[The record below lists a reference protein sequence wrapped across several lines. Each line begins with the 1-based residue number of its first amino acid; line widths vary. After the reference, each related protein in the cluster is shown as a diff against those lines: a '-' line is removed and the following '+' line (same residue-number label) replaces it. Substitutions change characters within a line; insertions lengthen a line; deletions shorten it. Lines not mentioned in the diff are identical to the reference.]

1 MRKMSFAAALCLFT
15 AIPVGARAQ
24 EAAPAP
30 IAAAAPAAAPVAP
43 AVIPHLIGGNTG
55 LIVGGVSEQPFAF
68 GGIAL
73 DGGVILALGAGFK
86 YDGTKAADKTE
97 FRGIVHGAYMLKNTA
112 NFAAGPE
119 LSVVLP
125 FAPTPAETINFQP
138 GFALWYAPFS
148 APVLF
153 GTSLQLDIQYLKT
166 GGNVLVNLKTPSLRI
181 GYAF

>member
-1 MRKMSFAAALCLFT
+1 MRKMLFAAALGLFT
-15 AIPVGARAQ
+15 VIPVGAWAQ
-24 EAAPAP
+24 EGAPAP
-30 IAAAAPAAAPVAP
+30 IAAAVPAAAPVAP
-43 AVIPHLIGGNTG
+43 AVTPHLVGGNTG
-55 LIVGGVSEQPFAF
+55 LIVGGVSDQPFAF

-73 DGGVILALGAGFK
+73 DGGVILALGVGFN
-86 YDGTKAADKTE
+86 YDGRKATEKTE
-97 FRGIVHGAYMLKNTA
+97 FKGIIHGAYMLKNTA

-119 LSVVLP
+119 LFVIMP
-125 FAPTPAETINFQP
+125 FAPNPAATVNFQP

-153 GTSLQLDIQYLKT
+153 GTSLQLDIQYVKT

>member
-24 EAAPAP
+24 EAATAP
-30 IAAAAPAAAPVAP
+30 VAAAAPAAAPEAP
-43 AVIPHLIGGNTG
+43 AVTPRLIGGNTG
-55 LIVGGVSEQPFAF
+55 ILVGGVSDQAFAL

-73 DGGVILALGAGFK
+73 DGGIILALGAGFS
-86 YDGTKAADKTE
+86 YDGTKAADKTG
-97 FRGIVHGAYMLKNTA
+97 FTGILHGAYMLKNTA

-119 LSVVLP
+119 LFVVMP
-125 FAPTPAETINFQP
+125 FVPKAAETINFQP

-153 GTSLQLDIQYLKT
+153 GTSLQLDIKYIQD
-166 GGNVLVNLKTPSLRI
+166 GGNVVVDLKTPSLRI